1 MHGFP
6 LSSKGRC
13 SIKRDCKL
21 PPLRQFIRQNKDAHW
36 YLGIAYDE
44 DKRLKS
50 MDKNATSLL
59 EKYRVTQ
66 EGAREICKRYG
77 LLSPIYEFSPRGGC
91 FFCPNAKDRELKH
104 LRDHHPELWNRLL
117 KMQSDQR
124 VVRPNSFGFDLNL
137 LDYENNF
144 DVDDRQVTWD
154 DLRGMEMLEG
164 ME

>member
-1 MHGFP
+1 MKTALWCRSLRVKIDDRIARQLIYHVCSAVV
-6 LSSKGRC
+6 SSPEISD
-13 SIKRDCKL
+13 SIK
-21 PPLRQFIRQNKDAHW
+21 
-36 YLGIAYDE
+36 
-44 DKRLKS
+44 S
-50 MDKNATSLL
+50 
-59 EKYRVTQ
+59 V
-66 EGAREICKRYG
+66 
-77 LLSPIYEFSPRGGC
+77 
-91 FFCPNAKDRELKH
+91 KH